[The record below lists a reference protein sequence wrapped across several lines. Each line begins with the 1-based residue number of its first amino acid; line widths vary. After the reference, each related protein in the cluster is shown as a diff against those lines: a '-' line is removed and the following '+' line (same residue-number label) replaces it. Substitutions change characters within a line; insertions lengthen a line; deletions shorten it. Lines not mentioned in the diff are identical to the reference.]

1 MKTLAAVQYR
11 IYFQNRYVTVALNP
25 TLIELLALQLG
36 EYPGTANARFT
47 VQRWLG
53 IAVRHRFGAI
63 VTDDAPV
70 ETWARLCLQEAVIN
84 REGVLLKGRGVLF
97 PKET

>member
-1 MKTLAAVQYR
+1 MKPLQAVQYR
-11 IYFQNRYVTVALNP
+11 IYFQNRYVTVTLNP

-36 EYPGTANARFT
+36 EYPGTADAKFT

-53 IAVRHRFGAI
+53 VAVRNRFGAI
-63 VTDDAPV
+63 VTDDEPV
-70 ETWARLCLQEAVIN
+70 ETWARLCLQEAVIKG
-84 REGVLLKGRGVLF
+84 EGVLLKGRGVLL